1 MPSKSKSR
9 TSTLGKEKCQGKRRG
24 RKALENLE
32 EWAFIDDFMNE
43 GESQVL
49 PTVPDVLQGVG
60 EEVKVQPKKSQTQR
74 ELRRKAR
81 GTKREGIQT
90 NLETKDGVMKTRR
103 NNQIAQNKSNTS
115 IPDSQQSYTKE
126 EKETSIEDKMGH
138 RVKNNHGKS
147 SKALGSSANNGKSL
161 GIVKRGPVLEKSRGS
176 KITRVAGQRETV
188 LNILTEVKPE
198 SEGRNELERLRKKS
212 WIEAMKAQTVKTPTA
227 VARVDGTVRVKG
239 RSGGLV
245 DFLPPLPDEADL
257 FVPPLTN
264 KKFEQWCTEAL
275 QLLDTLEE
283 GQSLTLKWMALHL
296 EGCDERKLLLI
307 CEVLEALGLMRRTS
321 SDILEWLGR
330 KRLDRQLVLL
340 HEKAQEEDLLQQ
352 IRTSCEGKVA
362 VGEEKKRLAMLNINN
377 FHLAR
382 KLAMIFLVI
391 PEPYTLTLEVALR
404 VIYAGFKQ
412 PVLANTSLAE
422 IAAVLVALGLLRLV
436 QVQWRYIS
444 NMTFRLTR
452 QFVNGLH

>member
-1 MPSKSKSR
+1 
-9 TSTLGKEKCQGKRRG
+9 
-24 RKALENLE
+24 LENLE
-32 EWAFIDDFMNE
+32 EWAFIDDFMKE

-49 PTVPDVLQGVG
+49 PAVPDVLQGII

-81 GTKREGIQT
+81 GHKRERIQT
-90 NLETKDGVMKTRR
+90 NLVTKDGVIKTRG
-103 NNQIAQNKSNTS
+103 NDQIARNMSNTS
-115 IPDSQQSYTKE
+115 IPDGQQPYTKE
-126 EKETSIEDKMGH
+126 DEETSIEDKVGH
-138 RVKNNHGKS
+138 RVKKNHGKS

-188 LNILTEVKPE
+188 LNILTEGKPE
-198 SEGRNELERLRKKS
+198 SEGQSELERLRKRS
-212 WIEAMKAQTVKTPTA
+212 WVEAMKAQTVKTSTA
-227 VARVDGTVRVKG
+227 VARTDGTVRVKG
-239 RSGGLV
+239 RTGGSV
-245 DFLPPLPDEADL
+245 NFLPPLPDEADL
-257 FVPPLTN
+257 FVPPMTN

-275 QLLDTLEE
+275 QLLYTLEE

-321 SDILEWLGR
+321 SDILQWLGR

-340 HEKAQEEDLLQQ
+340 HEEAQEEDLLQQ
-352 IRTSCEGKVA
+352 LRTSCEGKVA
-362 VGEEKKRLAMLNINN
+362 VGEEKKKLAKLNINN

-391 PEPYTLTLEVALR
+391 PEPHTLTLEVALR

-422 IAAVLVALGLLRLV
+422 IAAVLVALGLLRKVFLV
-436 QVQWRYIS
+436 DPNNPKMRAAA
-444 NMTFRLTR
+444 F
-452 QFVNGLH
+452 QFVKYPEIR